1 MVSLERSALV
11 RKCSALTT
19 CKESLDSVFAL
30 VDGKAVDGWLLVLLT
45 VMDDRF
51 CPNKLITGGC
61 HHKSTDVSLYAMM
74 NIILLIARE
83 TVVDLL

>member
-30 VDGKAVDGWLLVLLT
+30 VDGKVLT